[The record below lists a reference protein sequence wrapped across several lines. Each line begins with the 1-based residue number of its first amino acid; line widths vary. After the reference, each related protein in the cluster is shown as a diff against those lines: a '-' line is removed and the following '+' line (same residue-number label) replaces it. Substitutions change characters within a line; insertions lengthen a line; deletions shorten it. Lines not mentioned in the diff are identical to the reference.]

1 MASIKNIFLFS
12 TVMFLLCILSEAR
25 EFVVGSENNLWA
37 VPSFVDEFN
46 KWVEKTRFQI
56 GDSLVLKYDSK
67 TDSVLEVTEE
77 GPFFFISEAD
87 EHCKKGQKLKVMVL
101 FDKHCSDHQYTVQAP
116 SPHHQHH
123 HYHPSAPASTNG
135 CTGLKAAEGFIC
147 GTATVGSLVL
157 LCRLVLL
164 FMCCTIEL
172 HFIFIILCHV
182 YASCF

>member
-1 MASIKNIFLFS
+1 MASLKIIFLFL
-12 TVMFLLCILSEAR
+12 TVVVLLCILSEAR
-25 EFVVGSENNLWA
+25 EFVVGSENNLRA
-37 VPSFVDEFN
+37 VPSFADEFN
-46 KWVEKTRFQI
+46 KWAEKTRFQI

-67 TDSVLEVTEE
+67 TDSVWN
-77 GPFFFISEAD
+77 EAD

-101 FDKHCSDHQYTVQAP
+101 FDKHCSGHQSTVQAP

-135 CTGLKAAEGFIC
+135 GTGLKAAEGFIC

-157 LCRLVLL
+157 LCSLVLL
-164 FMCCTIEL
+164 FMCCNIEL